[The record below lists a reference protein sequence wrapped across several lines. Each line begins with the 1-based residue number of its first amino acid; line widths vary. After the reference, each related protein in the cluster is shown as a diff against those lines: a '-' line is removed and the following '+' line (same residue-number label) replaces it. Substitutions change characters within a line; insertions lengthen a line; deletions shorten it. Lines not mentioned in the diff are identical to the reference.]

1 MPRFFVNSEDIEN
14 ERINISGEDF
24 NHIKNVL
31 RLRQG
36 DSLVISD
43 GNCRD
48 YSVVIDSYSANY
60 VITRIIDSY
69 KNTNESEIDI
79 TLFQGVPKSDK
90 MDMIIQK
97 SVEMGV
103 KRIVPVITER
113 TVVKINSEKDIKNK
127 ISRWQRIA
135 IEASKQCNRGIKP
148 IVEAPVAFH
157 ETVVKS
163 KQSDLN
169 LIPYE
174 KEEGNKL
181 KSVLKGSQAKTINV
195 MIGPEG
201 GFSNHEVG
209 LAVENGFI
217 PVTLG
222 PRILRTETAG
232 LLVFSI
238 IMYELGDIG

>member
-1 MPRFFVNSEDIEN
+1 MPRFFVKSQEIEN
-14 ERINISGEDF
+14 EKIMISGEDF

-43 GNCRD
+43 GNCTD
-48 YSVVIDSYSANY
+48 YAVVIDSYSCNY
-60 VITRIIDSY
+60 LVARIVDRY
-69 KNTNESEIDI
+69 KNSNESEIDI

-97 SVEMGV
+97 SVELGV
-103 KRIVPVITER
+103 KRIVPVFTER
-113 TVVKINSEKDIKNK
+113 TVVKMNSEKDIRNK
-127 ISRWQRIA
+127 ITRWQRIA
-135 IEASKQCNRGIKP
+135 IEASKQCNRGIMPTVEVP
-148 IVEAPVAFH
+148 IAFYDSV
-157 ETVVKS
+157 TKL

-181 KSVLKGSQAKTINV
+181 KPVLKGNGAKTISV

-201 GFSNHEVG
+201 GFSNNEVE
-209 LAVENGFI
+209 LAVENGFL

-232 LLVFSI
+232 LLALSI

>member
-1 MPRFFVNSEDIEN
+1 MPRFFVKSENIEN
-14 ERINISGEDF
+14 EKITISGEDF

-36 DSLVISD
+36 DSLIISD
-43 GNCRD
+43 GNCWD
-48 YSVVIDSYSANY
+48 YSVVIDSYAANY
-60 VITRIIDSY
+60 VTTTIVDSY

-127 ISRWQRIA
+127 ITRWQRIA
-135 IEASKQCNRGIKP
+135 IEASKQCNRGIMP
-148 IVEAPVAFH
+148 IVEAPVTFRQSITEA
-157 ETVVKS
+157 
-163 KQSDLN
+163 KQADLN

-174 KEEGNKL
+174 KETGNKL
-181 KSVLKGSQAKTINV
+181 KPVLKGGGAKTISV

-201 GFSNHEVG
+201 GFSNNEVD
-209 LAVENGFI
+209 LAVENGCV

-232 LLVFSI
+232 LLVLSI

>member
-1 MPRFFVNSEDIEN
+1 MPRFFVNSEAIEN
-14 ERINISGEDF
+14 ENIMISGEDF

-43 GNCRD
+43 GNCTD
-48 YSVVIDSYSANY
+48 YDVVIDRYASSYVVA
-60 VITRIIDSY
+60 RIIG
-69 KNTNESEIDI
+69 KNKNNNESEIDI

-103 KRIVPVITER
+103 KRIIPVLTER
-113 TVVKINSEKDIKNK
+113 TVVKINNEKDSRNK
-127 ISRWQRIA
+127 VTRWQRIA
-135 IEASKQCNRGIKP
+135 QEASKQCNRGILPTVENP
-148 IVEAPVAFH
+148 IAFYEAVTKFKRADM
-157 ETVVKS
+157 S
-163 KQSDLN
+163 

-174 KEEGNKL
+174 KECGNKL
-181 KSVLKGSQAKTINV
+181 KPILKSNNAKTISI

-201 GFSNHEVG
+201 GFSAGEVG
-209 LAVENGFI
+209 LAAENGFL

-232 LLVFSI
+232 LLALSI

>member
-1 MPRFFVNSEDIEN
+1 MPRFFVKDEEIQNEN
-14 ERINISGEDF
+14 ITISGEDF

-43 GNCRD
+43 GNCTD
-48 YSVVIDSYSANY
+48 YDVVIDSYESSY
-60 VITRIIDSY
+60 VVTRIVGKY
-69 KNTNESEIDI
+69 KNNNESDIDI
-79 TLFQGVPKSDK
+79 TLFQGIPKSDK

-103 KRIVPVITER
+103 KRIVPVLTER
-113 TVVKINSEKDIKNK
+113 TVVKINSEKDSKNK
-127 ISRWQRIA
+127 ITRWQRIA
-135 IEASKQCNRGIKP
+135 QEASKQCNRGIMP
-148 IVEAPVAFH
+148 TVENPVTFYEA
-157 ETVVKS
+157 VAKL
-163 KQSDLN
+163 KRADLS

-174 KEEGNKL
+174 KESGNKL
-181 KSVLKGSQAKTINV
+181 KSVIKGNDAKTISV

-201 GFSNHEVG
+201 GFSNSEVD
-209 LAVENGFI
+209 LAVENGFV

-232 LLVFSI
+232 LSVLSI
-238 IMYELGDIG
+238 IMYELGDLG

>member
-1 MPRFFVNSEDIEN
+1 MPRFFVKSQEIEN
-14 ERINISGEDF
+14 EKIMISGEDF

-43 GNCRD
+43 GNCTD
-48 YSVVIDSYSANY
+48 YGVVIDSYSSNY
-60 VITRIIDSY
+60 LVTRIVDRY
-69 KNTNESEIDI
+69 KNSNESEIDI

-97 SVEMGV
+97 SVELGV
-103 KRIVPVITER
+103 KRIVPVFTER
-113 TVVKINSEKDIKNK
+113 TVVKINSEKDIRNK
-127 ISRWQRIA
+127 ITRWQRIA
-135 IEASKQCNRGIKP
+135 IEASKQCNRGIMPTVEVP
-148 IVEAPVAFH
+148 IAFYDSV
-157 ETVVKS
+157 TKLN
-163 KQSDLN
+163 QSDLN

-174 KEEGNKL
+174 KEAGNKL
-181 KSVLKGSQAKTINV
+181 KYVLKGNGAKTISV

-201 GFSNHEVG
+201 GFSNNEVE
-209 LAVENGFI
+209 LAVENDFL

-232 LLVFSI
+232 LLALSI

>member
-1 MPRFFVNSEDIEN
+1 MPRFFVNSEAIEN
-14 ERINISGEDF
+14 ENIIISGEDF

-36 DSLVISD
+36 ESLVISD
-43 GNCRD
+43 GNCTD
-48 YSVVIDSYSANY
+48 YDVVIDSYTSSSVVA
-60 VITRIIDSY
+60 RIIG
-69 KNTNESEIDI
+69 KNKNDNESEIDI

-97 SVEMGV
+97 SVELGV
-103 KRIVPVITER
+103 KRIVPVLTER
-113 TVVKINSEKDIKNK
+113 TVVKINNEKDSKNK
-127 ISRWQRIA
+127 VARWQRIA
-135 IEASKQCNRGIKP
+135 QEASKQCNRGILP
-148 IVEAPVAFH
+148 AVDNPVTFYEAVA
-157 ETVVKS
+157 KY
-163 KQSDLN
+163 KKADLS

-174 KEEGNKL
+174 KECGNRLKTIL
-181 KSVLKGSQAKTINV
+181 KSNNAKTISI

-201 GFSNHEVG
+201 GFSEAEVE
-209 LAVENGFI
+209 LASENGFL

-232 LLVFSI
+232 LSALSI

>member
-1 MPRFFVNSEDIEN
+1 MPRFFINSEKIEN
-14 ERINISGEDF
+14 ENIMITGEDF

-43 GNCRD
+43 GNCTD
-48 YSVVIDSYSANY
+48 YDVVIDSYASSH
-60 VITRIIDSY
+60 VVTRIVGKC
-69 KNTNESEIDI
+69 KNNNESDIDI
-79 TLFQGVPKSDK
+79 TLLQGIPKSDK
-90 MDMIIQK
+90 MDLIIQK

-103 KRIVPVITER
+103 KRIIPVLTER
-113 TVVKINSEKDIKNK
+113 TVVKINSEKDSRNK
-127 ISRWQRIA
+127 VTRWQRIA
-135 IEASKQCNRGIKP
+135 QEASKQCNRGIMP
-148 IVEAPVAFH
+148 TVEDPVTFYEA
-157 ETVVKS
+157 VVKL
-163 KQSDLN
+163 KRADLS

-174 KEEGNKL
+174 KESGNKL
-181 KSVLKGSQAKTINV
+181 KSVLKGNDAKTISV

-201 GFSNHEVG
+201 GFASSEVD

-232 LLVFSI
+232 LSALSI